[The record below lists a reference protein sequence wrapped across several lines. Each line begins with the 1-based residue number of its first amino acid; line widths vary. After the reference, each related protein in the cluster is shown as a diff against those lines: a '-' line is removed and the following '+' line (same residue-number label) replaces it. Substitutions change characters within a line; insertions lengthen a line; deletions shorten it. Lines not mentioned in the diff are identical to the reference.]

1 MRIEHLHRVDYSRAS
16 AIILPGADFA
26 LGGPEA
32 TDTRIVKTLM
42 SISKDEGISGERAPS
57 VVAEMF
63 DAQKIPIAEHAYD
76 GRINVVAGDAFISRL
91 IAQTVRHRG
100 LSFVYA
106 ELLSH
111 EHGNEVYVRQV
122 DEFAGR
128 PFWSTIDS
136 FPRAVL
142 LGVVRPTGKTFRP
155 ILNPAPDFTLK
166 SEDRIVLIAD
176 TYEDSLPDLKSGKQT
191 AQRSPGQPWIPIEL
205 APVDTQP
212 LRRLL
217 LLGWS
222 HKVAALVDELSGYPS
237 ERFEV
242 EVFSLVPA
250 EERREQLK
258 YAPSADEG
266 VTVTHTEGD
275 YIRQAELAAIDWSR
289 YDNCVFLGSDW
300 LDSSEETDARSIL
313 GYSAL
318 RAALEGHAQRPE
330 ILVELIDPSNA
341 YLFKRR
347 PGEVIIS
354 PVVLSHMLAHAAL
367 RPELTSVFAEL
378 FGPGGAEIFFRPAS
392 DYQLTGRT
400 VSFREIR
407 GTSHACGEIAIGMR
421 LGDQR
426 DRPGGGLELNP
437 PPDRQWE
444 VTAMDEIVVLTR
456 YS

>member
-1 MRIEHLHRVDYSRAS
+1 
-16 AIILPGADFA
+16 
-26 LGGPEA
+26 
-32 TDTRIVKTLM
+32 
-42 SISKDEGISGERAPS
+42 
-57 VVAEMF
+57 
-63 DAQKIPIAEHAYD
+63 
-76 GRINVVAGDAFISRL
+76 
-91 IAQTVRHRG
+91 
-100 LSFVYA
+100 
-106 ELLSH
+106 
-111 EHGNEVYVRQV
+111 
-122 DEFAGR
+122 
-128 PFWSTIDS
+128 FWSTIDS

-176 TYEDSLPDLKSGKQT
+176 TYEDSLPDLKGGKAT
-191 AQRSPGQPWIPIEL
+191 AQRAPEQPWIPIEL